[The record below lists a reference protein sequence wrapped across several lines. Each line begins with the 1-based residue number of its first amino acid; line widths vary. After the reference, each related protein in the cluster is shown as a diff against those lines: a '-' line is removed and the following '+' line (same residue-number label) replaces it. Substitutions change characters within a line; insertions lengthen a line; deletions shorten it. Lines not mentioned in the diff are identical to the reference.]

1 MRISDWSS
9 DVCSSDLPVALIPLA
24 EEVRDALGHRLAK
37 GERKMLIDAEP
48 GLPPVAGDRDQLL
61 QLLHNLVGN
70 AIKYGRPG
78 TTVEVRLRRD
88 GASMLRLTVEAGG
101 GGSAAEKLEPL
112 EEITLTVV
120 TGQKR
125 SVLGTGPGV

>member
-1 MRISDWSS
+1 MLVVYVKKKTADEMRISDWSS
-9 DVCSSDLPVALIPLA
+9 DVCSSDLRQPKAPVALIPLA

-70 AIKYGRPG
+70 AIKYGRRS
-78 TTVEVRLRRD
+78 EDRRD
-88 GASMLRLTVEAGG
+88 GKACVSTC
-101 GGSAAEKLEPL
+101 
-112 EEITLTVV
+112 
-120 TGQKR
+120 R
-125 SVLGTGPGV
+125 SRWSPYH

>member
-78 TTVEVRLRRD
+78 TTVTVRLRRD
-88 GASMLRLTVEAGG
+88 RSEERRAGREC
-101 GGSAAEKLEPL
+101 GSTCSSTWWPY
-112 EEITLTVV
+112 
-120 TGQKR
+120 
-125 SVLGTGPGV
+125 S